1 MRIVLGIIGSVMTL
15 IVLATAAVVFF
26 VDPNQWRE
34 PISDALSEQTGRP
47 VAIDGSLNWQFFP
60 RLGIDVGAV
69 RIGSG
74 AGFGDRPLLSAQG
87 LSLGLEV
94 MPLLTGEIALE
105 ALRIDTPQIN
115 LIRRADG
122 QTNWQAL
129 GPQSANARSTEQA
142 SSTPPTWMAGFS
154 LGGIN
159 LSNGEITL
167 DDALNDQRL
176 RAEQVNITLSALR
189 LGQPSKL
196 QAEARWVTAQQT
208 QQAELRATITPNKN
222 RSLAIRDTQLR
233 LGDVAVDQLDADLKL
248 TAQGLRVE
256 PLSARFFD
264 GDYQGDIQLITADA
278 AMPARFDE
286 SLTGV
291 AIGPLLAALTDIE
304 SLTGRGNVSLS
315 GQINL
320 AGADT
325 ALASLNGRGRLSI
338 RDGAI
343 DGVNIART
351 LRAAAARLEGRQP
364 PAAAG
369 PAQTD
374 FTTLSASVVIT
385 NGIARTD
392 DLALDSPLLR
402 LRGRGQTNLDTQTLD
417 LALEVNW
424 VDTLEGQDGK
434 ALEALQGITIPAR
447 MTGRW
452 SDPSIEIDV
461 AEAIRQNQSEQL
473 RERINQEVDSLRERL
488 EGLFD

>member
-1 MRIVLGIIGSVMTL
+1 
-15 IVLATAAVVFF
+15 
-26 VDPNQWRE
+26 
-34 PISDALSEQTGRP
+34 
-47 VAIDGSLNWQFFP
+47 
-60 RLGIDVGAV
+60 
-69 RIGSG
+69 
-74 AGFGDRPLLSAQG
+74 
-87 LSLGLEV
+87 
-94 MPLLTGEIALE
+94 
-105 ALRIDTPQIN
+105 
-115 LIRRADG
+115 
-122 QTNWQAL
+122 
-129 GPQSANARSTEQA
+129 
-142 SSTPPTWMAGFS
+142 

-196 QAEARWVTAQQT
+196 RAEALWVTAQQT

-278 AMPARFDE
+278 TMPARFDE

-320 AGADT
+320 AGAET
-325 ALASLNGRGRLSI
+325 ALASLNGQGRLSI

-343 DGVNIART
+343 NGVNIART

-364 PAAAG
+364 PAASG

-374 FTTLSASVVIT
+374 FTTLNASVVIT

-461 AEAIRQNQSEQL
+461 AEAIRQNQSKQL

>member
-1 MRIVLGIIGSVMTL
+1 
-15 IVLATAAVVFF
+15 
-26 VDPNQWRE
+26 
-34 PISDALSEQTGRP
+34 
-47 VAIDGSLNWQFFP
+47 
-60 RLGIDVGAV
+60 
-69 RIGSG
+69 
-74 AGFGDRPLLSAQG
+74 
-87 LSLGLEV
+87 
-94 MPLLTGEIALE
+94 
-105 ALRIDTPQIN
+105 
-115 LIRRADG
+115 
-122 QTNWQAL
+122 
-129 GPQSANARSTEQA
+129 
-142 SSTPPTWMAGFS
+142 
-154 LGGIN
+154 
-159 LSNGEITL
+159 
-167 DDALNDQRL
+167 
-176 RAEQVNITLSALR
+176 
-189 LGQPSKL
+189 
-196 QAEARWVTAQQT
+196 
-208 QQAELRATITPNKN
+208 
-222 RSLAIRDTQLR
+222 
-233 LGDVAVDQLDADLKL
+233 
-248 TAQGLRVE
+248 
-256 PLSARFFD
+256 
-264 GDYQGDIQLITADA
+264 
-278 AMPARFDE
+278 
-286 SLTGV
+286 
-291 AIGPLLAALTDIE
+291 LLAALTDIE

-488 EGLFD
+488 EGLAMATTGKYLPSVDFGDHAPANASHHGHSVF